1 MMKKNLLVL
10 LLALVLILGNFQAN
24 AENRN
29 LPVVGRENL
38 GRKVNAGVSDDKTG
52 NKLGVGGAENN
63 HETINNINSNKA
75 VVNDDNDDKN
85 ENYGSYG
92 HDNGSSTG
100 SHHYFRTTNR
110 PSTGPEEPRH

>member
-1 MMKKNLLVL
+1 MKKNLLVL

-24 AENRN
+24 AENHK
-29 LPVVGRENL
+29 LPVVGR
-38 GRKVNAGVSDDKTG
+38 KVKAGVSNDKTG
-52 NKLGVGGAENN
+52 NKLGVGGAENK

-92 HDNGSSTG
+92 HDNGSNTG